1 MYENETFGARA
12 KAFFSR
18 WGRLLLR
25 SKTGMLGLIIVV
37 LFTVIAVFAPQ
48 LAGHDPTALNPG
60 NMTTPPS
67 GWRAAAWSSLWAR
80 IIWAAASSA
89 GSCTAPGSPC

>member
-25 SKTGMLGLIIVV
+25 SKTGMLGLILV
-37 LFTVIAVFAPQ
+37 LAFTLIAIFAPA
-48 LAGHDPTALNPG
+48 AGRP
-60 NMTTPPS
+60 
-67 GWRAAAWSSLWAR
+67 
-80 IIWAAASSA
+80 
-89 GSCTAPGSPC
+89 

>member
-60 NMTTPPS
+60 NMTTPPLLDGGRQHGVPS
-67 GWRAAAWSSLWAR
+67 GH
-80 IIWAAASSA
+80 
-89 GSCTAPGSPC
+89 G